1 MICKKCKIMTH
12 NIQCYNILIFP
23 LEEVRKYKQRVQNI
37 VNIEICF
44 EYYQNKKKQWQDK
57 IKFIVIIANQCQ
69 IVLINYSKLIM
80 SPNYLIINLNRGKGL
95 QFDIKINFDEY
106 LNINKFLYL
115 KDKDIHSFYK
125 LIGIVTYFG
134 PSSMSGHYIS
144 FCKSFVDGK

>member
-1 MICKKCKIMTH
+1 MFR
-12 NIQCYNILIFP
+12 ILP
-23 LEEVRKYKQRVQNI
+23 
-37 VNIEICF
+37 
-44 EYYQNKKKQWQDK
+44 KKKETMIGQ
-57 IKFIVIIANQCQ
+57 NQIYCNNCKSMSDN
-69 IVLINYSKLIM
+69 INYSKLIM

-134 PSSMSGHYIS
+134 PSSMSGHYIA